1 MNNTKIG
8 TVSAIFLIITIMINH
23 IILNIPKSILRETG
37 SSSPLNILYVSIL
50 AILLTLLICRL
61 FKKFPGSDILDVSN
75 FLFGKW
81 FKFLI
86 GLLFIIYLLSTGSVL
101 LRDFSEGLKII
112 YFKRTQIYF
121 IIALFVIVA
130 AFCNNLGEKSIIRS
144 NLLILPIVLAGII
157 FIFLA
162 NIKNFVPQK
171 IFPILGDGVNS
182 TFITGT
188 SNLYAFSCLFLIY
201 FIPPY
206 LKDTSKFKKVAITS
220 IVISSIYLLLC
231 IFSLICMFSFITT
244 ENEIMPIYLA
254 SRYIE
259 FGTFFQRVD
268 ALFLLI
274 WILEVSLYLN
284 VVVMLSIKIFKKITN
299 IENSSNMIYPICM
312 LVFCFSLIPRNLADV
327 NTFNET
333 FYKNI
338 TLYFVIITSLVI
350 LILANIK
357 NKIKNKNKEE
367 ILT

>member
-1 MNNTKIG
+1 MDNTKIG
-8 TVSAIFLIITIMINH
+8 NVSAIFLIITIMINN
-23 IILNIPKSILRETG
+23 IILNIPKSILRTSE
-37 SSSPLNILYVSIL
+37 SSAPLNILYVSIL
-50 AILLTLLICRL
+50 AILLTLLICKL
-61 FKKFPGSDILDVSN
+61 FKKFPGSDILDISN

-86 GLLFIIYLLSTGSVL
+86 GLLFIIYLLSTSSVL

-121 IIALFVIVA
+121 IIALFIIVSA
-130 AFCNNLGEKSIIRS
+130 ITNMIGEKSIIRS
-144 NLLILPIVLAGII
+144 NLLILPIVLLGII

-162 NIKNFVPQK
+162 NIKNFVPQR

-206 LKDTSKFKKVAITS
+206 LKNTSSFKKVAIIS
-220 IVISSIYLLLC
+220 IVISAIYLFVC
-231 IFSLICMFSFITT
+231 IFSLICMSSFITT

-254 SRYIE
+254 SRHIE

-268 ALFLLI
+268 AIFFFI

-284 VVVMLSIKIFKKITN
+284 VVVMLTIKIFKKITN
-299 IENSSNMIYPICM
+299 IESPSNMIYPIC
-312 LVFCFSLIPRNLADV
+312 LLLFCFALIPRNLADI